1 MQEAFQKELKFMGRL
16 NDPNVVRL
24 VGVCRGETPF
34 ILMEYMEQGD
44 LNQYLQKFSEVIP
57 TGGISGEGQ
66 IATSTLLYVSTQI
79 ASGMKYLASQN
90 VVHRD
95 LATRNCLVG
104 KDFTVKVADFGM
116 SRNLYESHYYR
127 IQGRAILPVRWMAS
141 ECFYG
146 NFSQK
151 TDVWAFGVTIWE
163 VFELARVQPHND
175 LNEQEVIQDSIKGA
189 ERTLLS
195 KPIACPQDVYQIM
208 LRC

>member
-1 MQEAFQKELKFMGRL
+1 MFGQITLAMTVGLSMKDLRLDPQDNDKSKSMFVAVKKLKPNAPPSMQEAFQKELKFMGRL

-34 ILMEYMEQGD
+34 FLMEYMEQGD
-44 LNQYLQKFSEVIP
+44 LNQYLQKFSAVIP

-66 IATSTLLYVSTQI
+66 IATSTLLHVSTQI

-104 KDFTVKVADFGM
+104 KHFTIKVVDFGM
-116 SRNLYESHYYR
+116 SRNLYESHYYP

-151 TDVWAFGVTIWE
+151 TDV
-163 VFELARVQPHND
+163 
-175 LNEQEVIQDSIKGA
+175 
-189 ERTLLS
+189 
-195 KPIACPQDVYQIM
+195 
-208 LRC
+208 